1 MSGGCT
7 LGAKIVGNR
16 YFLLKNRDL
25 VYKDFRDTVVFD
37 DTIFGV
43 TGVKIG
49 TGEPAGVSIG
59 FNKWGLS
66 ACNSTVLAT
75 SNKAYDVLMER
86 VLREAKSLDRAYELV
101 TDDLQSGSC
110 YQWGNFLLA
119 THEQVCA
126 IEIGDGVCE
135 IERSPMMITRAN
147 HHLRLPTMEALKK
160 ATDEEREAGGPI
172 PTSQRRRQL
181 VSRMLED
188 ATSLGDMMK
197 ILSSHSE
204 TRGFDSIC
212 RHRKTT
218 PDESPFLG
226 ETSYSYIVEV
236 LKMGPDKFD
245 FRIHAARGT
254 PCSNKYDETVV
265 DFSSSPAERF
275 ATIRGFP

>member
-7 LGAKIVGNR
+7 LAAKIVGSR

-25 VYKDFRDTVVFD
+25 VYKDFKDSVVFD

-43 TGVKIG
+43 TGIKIG

-75 SNKAYDVLMER
+75 SNKAYDMLMER
-86 VLREAKSLDRAYELV
+86 VLRETKSLDQAHELV
-101 TDDLQSGSC
+101 NEELQSGSR

-119 THEQVCA
+119 THKEVGA
-126 IEIGDGVCE
+126 IEIGEGVCE
-135 IERSPMMITRAN
+135 MERGPTMITRAN
-147 HHLRLPTMEALKK
+147 HHLRLPTTETLKN
-160 ATDEEREAGGPI
+160 ASADEREAGGPI
-172 PTSQRRRQL
+172 PMSQKRRQL
-181 VSRMLED
+181 ASKMLED

-212 RHRKTT
+212 RHRRMA
-218 PDESPFLG
+218 PGESPFLG
-226 ETSYSYIVEV
+226 ETSYSYIVEI
-236 LKMGPDKFD
+236 LMISPSEFD
-245 FRIHAARGT
+245 FRIHASRGN
-254 PCSNKYDETVV
+254 PCSNKYDETLV
-265 DFSSSPAERF
+265 DFSSSQAERA
-275 ATIRGFP
+275 ATVRKFP

>member
-16 YFLLKNRDL
+16 YFLLKNKDL
-25 VYKDFRDTVVFD
+25 VYRDFRDTVVFD
-37 DTIFGV
+37 DAIFGV

-49 TGEPAGVSIG
+49 TGEPAGISIG

-75 SNKAYDVLMER
+75 SNEAYDILMER
-86 VLREAKSLDRAYELV
+86 VLREAKSLDQAQELV
-101 TDDLQSGSC
+101 NDELQSGNR

-119 THEQVCA
+119 THEEVGA
-126 IEIGDGVCE
+126 IEIGEGVCE
-135 IERSPMMITRAN
+135 MERNPMMITRAN

-160 ATDEEREAGGPI
+160 ATVEEREAGGPI

-181 VSRMLED
+181 TSRMLED
-188 ATSLGDMMK
+188 ATSLGNMMK

-212 RHRKTT
+212 RHRMMA
-218 PDESPFLG
+218 PGESPFLG
-226 ETSYSYIVEV
+226 ETSYSYIVEI
-236 LKMGPDKFD
+236 LKTGSDKFD
-245 FRIHAARGT
+245 FRIHAARGN

-265 DFSSSPAERF
+265 DFSSSQAERS
-275 ATIRGFP
+275 AIVRGFP

>member
-25 VYKDFRDTVVFD
+25 VYKDFTDTVAFD

-49 TGEPAGVSIG
+49 TGEPAGLSIG

-75 SNKAYDVLMER
+75 SNEAYDILMER
-86 VLREAKSLDRAYELV
+86 VLRETKSIDQAHELV
-101 TDDLQSGSC
+101 DEELRSGSR
-110 YQWGNFLLA
+110 YQWGNFLLV
-119 THEQVCA
+119 THEEVGA

-135 IERSPMMITRAN
+135 MERNPVMITRAN
-147 HHLRLPTMEALKK
+147 HHLRLPTMEALKN
-160 ATDEEREAGGPI
+160 ASAEEREAGGPI

-181 VSRMLED
+181 ASKMLED
-188 ATSLGDMMK
+188 ATSIGDMMK

-212 RHRKTT
+212 RHRKTAAG
-218 PDESPFLG
+218 ESPFLG

-236 LKMGPDKFD
+236 LKIGSGKFD
-245 FRIHAARGT
+245 FRIHAARGN
-254 PCSNKYDETVV
+254 PCTNKYDETVV
-265 DFSSSPAERF
+265 DFSSSCDERL
-275 ATIRGFP
+275 AIVRGFP

>member
-25 VYKDFRDTVVFD
+25 VYQDFKDTVVFD
-37 DTIFGV
+37 DTVFGV
-43 TGVKIG
+43 AGVKIG

-75 SNKAYDVLMER
+75 SDEAYDILMER
-86 VLREAKSLDRAYELV
+86 VLRKAWSLDQAHELV
-101 TDDLQSGSC
+101 NEELQSGNR

-119 THEQVCA
+119 THEEVGA
-126 IEIGDGVCE
+126 IEIGEGVCE
-135 IERSPMMITRAN
+135 IERSPIMITRAN

-197 ILSSHSE
+197 ILSSHSD

-212 RHRKTT
+212 RHRGMD
-218 PDESPFLG
+218 PGESPFLG
-226 ETSYSYIVEV
+226 ETSYSYIAEV
-236 LKMGPDKFD
+236 LKLGPDKFD
-245 FRIHAARGT
+245 FRIHASRGN